1 MRRSIVA
8 GLLLV
13 LLLAGCGNPDQK
25 LWENAAQVA
34 REAASEVNTTR
45 LVVEQLRSHRLW
57 AQPAGRMVADAEKS
71 LAKTASS
78 FASQQPETDASSRLY
93 EQVTSALDAAESA
106 VTAVRIAL
114 GNGDLAAA
122 ERQLQTLRQTTG
134 DLNKIGELA
143 K

>member
-25 LWENAAQVA
+25 LQENAAQMA

-45 LVVEQLRSHRLW
+45 LAVEQLRSHRLW
-57 AQPAGRMVADAEKS
+57 AQPARQMVADAEKNLS
-71 LAKTASS
+71 KTASS
-78 FASQQPETDASSRLY
+78 FASQQPTTDTSSRLY

-134 DLNKIGELA
+134 DLEKIGELA